1 MLESLMQRWRLM
13 APRERRLVIASGV
26 VIVLA
31 LIYLVLFEP
40 AWMGRQRLQRE
51 LPVLRSQLARVEQLA
66 DEARQLGSA
75 QLTNETPQAVRTR
88 LEQSID
94 NAGLRPALAQ
104 LQATGSLFDVRFRSV
119 PFEAWLEWLDVAA
132 RDTRLRV
139 VDLAVTRESAP
150 GVVTARVSLE
160 MPSAQA
166 R

>member
-1 MLESLMQRWRLM
+1 
-13 APRERRLVIASGV
+13 
-26 VIVLA
+26 
-31 LIYLVLFEP
+31 
-40 AWMGRQRLQRE
+40 
-51 LPVLRSQLARVEQLA
+51 
-66 DEARQLGSA
+66 
-75 QLTNETPQAVRTR
+75 VRTR

-160 MPSAQA
+160 MPRAQA